1 MGVIQEQ
8 ASKNTIISYIGLVL
22 GAINILYLYRI
33 YFTIEEFGLISLLA
47 AIMIVF
53 SQLSALGVVNTII
66 RFFPFFKTENKKHQ
80 GFIAWMSLITVFGF
94 LLFTLVY
101 LIFKPLIEDAF
112 INNSPIF
119 LKYYY
124 SVIPLAFFALIFNVL
139 EAIARTIHKTV
150 YSAFLKEVLFRF
162 LTMIGIILV
171 AYNLLAF
178 YDFVIYFVII
188 NGFIA
193 LLLCIQVISSKEF
206 KYTINL
212 KTIPFSEVNDFFRYG
227 LYSLFAFSAYYITLN
242 IDRIMLGSLI
252 GVDIVGIY
260 AIFLFVGTVVAF
272 PKRAM
277 TRIVVPIIADC
288 WKRNDKEQ
296 IDKLYKSTSLVL
308 LIISFLIY
316 IGIVV
321 NEHNVMKVL
330 NKPELYGHF
339 NIFIFIGMAFLIDA
353 VGAINSDILS
363 TSKKFR
369 YDTLFNF
376 LFLLTG
382 VILNYILI
390 PVYGG
395 MGAALATVASMIVF
409 NIGKWFFIKRKF
421 NMQPFSIKHMI
432 IILTGIFSIVIGI
445 NLPEIP
451 NIILDI
457 IYRSTIVSII
467 YLGIII
473 PLRISKDIN
482 EYFFS
487 FINKLKKIS

>member
-1 MGVIQEQ
+1 MGVIREQ

-94 LLFTLVY
+94 LLFTLIY

-206 KYTINL
+206 K
-212 KTIPFSEVNDFFRYG
+212 
-227 LYSLFAFSAYYITLN
+227 
-242 IDRIMLGSLI
+242 LG
-252 GVDIVGIY
+252 
-260 AIFLFVGTVVAF
+260 
-272 PKRAM
+272 
-277 TRIVVPIIADC
+277 
-288 WKRNDKEQ
+288 
-296 IDKLYKSTSLVL
+296 
-308 LIISFLIY
+308 
-316 IGIVV
+316 
-321 NEHNVMKVL
+321 H
-330 NKPELYGHF
+330 
-339 NIFIFIGMAFLIDA
+339 
-353 VGAINSDILS
+353 SDIKRLMSLDKFKILS
-363 TSKKFR
+363 
-369 YDTLFNF
+369 FNS
-376 LFLLTG
+376 
-382 VILNYILI
+382 
-390 PVYGG
+390 
-395 MGAALATVASMIVF
+395 A
-409 NIGKWFFIKRKF
+409 
-421 NMQPFSIKHMI
+421 I
-432 IILTGIFSIVIGI
+432 IIV
-445 NLPEIP
+445 
-451 NIILDI
+451 
-457 IYRSTIVSII
+457 
-467 YLGIII
+467 
-473 PLRISKDIN
+473 
-482 EYFFS
+482 
-487 FINKLKKIS
+487 

>member
-1 MGVIQEQ
+1 MGVIKDQ
-8 ASKNTIISYIGLVL
+8 ASKNTIISYVGLVL
-22 GAINILYLYRI
+22 GAINVLYLYRI
-33 YFTIEEFGLISLLA
+33 YFSIEEFGLINLLVS
-47 AIMIVF
+47 IVIVF

-80 GFIAWMSLITVFGF
+80 GFIAWMSLITVLGF
-94 LLFTLVY
+94 LLLTLLY

-119 LKYYY
+119 IKYYY
-124 SVIPLAFFALIFNVL
+124 IVIPLAFFALLFNVL

-150 YSAFLKEVLFRF
+150 YSAFLKEVFFRF

-178 YDFVIYFVII
+178 NDFVIYFVII
-188 NGFIA
+188 NGIIVS
-193 LLLCIQVISSKEF
+193 LLYIQIITSKEF
-206 KYTINL
+206 KFANDL
-212 KTIPFSEVNDFFRYG
+212 KTIPFIKVNEFVRYG

-288 WKRNDKEQ
+288 WKRNDKDQ
-296 IDKLYKSTSLVL
+296 IGKLYKNTSLVL

-339 NIFIFIGMAFLIDA
+339 NIFIFLGLAFLIDA
-353 VGAINSDILS
+353 VGSINSDILS

-376 LFLLTG
+376 LFLITG

-409 NIGKWFFIKRKF
+409 NISKWSYIKIKF
-421 NMQPFSIKHMI
+421 GLQPFSVNHI
-432 IILTGIFSIVIGI
+432 ITVFIGI
-445 NLPEIP
+445 LVIFIGMNLPVIS

-457 IYRSTIVSII
+457 VYRSIIVTVL
-467 YLGIII
+467 YFGIII
-473 PLRISKDIN
+473 PLRLSKDIN
-482 EYFFS
+482 EYFFTIMRK
-487 FINKLKKIS
+487 FKN